1 MAIVRLLRSVL
12 EADARKR
19 ERGYITSVVHGPE
32 TPFRSEVVEVL
43 SRADSTEFISARQ
56 A

>member
-19 ERGYITSVVHGPE
+19 ERGYIASVLHGRE
-32 TPFRSEVVEVL
+32 TAFRSELVEVL
-43 SRADSTEFISARQ
+43 SRADSTEFIAGRQ